1 MAVNKVVYGNE
12 TLIDLT
18 NDTVVPEVLRR
29 GYTAHKADGTVING
43 EQGILTFDDYPNE
56 ENFFHELQDSDGE
69 MILDDSGR
77 TIWSKTVYRKV

>member
-43 EQGILTFDDYPNE
+43 EQEILTFDDYPNE
-56 ENFFHELQDSDGE
+56 EKFFHELQDSDGE
-69 MILDDSGR
+69 RILDDSGG